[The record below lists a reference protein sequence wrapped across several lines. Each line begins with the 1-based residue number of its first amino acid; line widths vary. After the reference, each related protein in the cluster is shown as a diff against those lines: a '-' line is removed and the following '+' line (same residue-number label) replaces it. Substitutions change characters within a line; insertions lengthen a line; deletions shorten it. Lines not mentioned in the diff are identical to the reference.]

1 MAIKKLIIRGIILL
15 ILSINAY
22 PSLSQLPSC
31 SENSEGAITYM
42 DGGSCVL
49 TADTYTNTFYFI
61 GLCQTQPTVQNFRT
75 ACSPLFQSNEGKTI
89 ALTKDTQVDLIDEV
103 SVKEGIYPYAAILMS
118 KTQYFSIS
126 KKFSPARTGKTGT
139 GEWCWTLEGNSVDW
153 NFSSIDK
160 NTWVAD
166 CGPTPPT
173 TVGQSFYSPNA
184 FHNSGT
190 GFQPT
195 FSGSTAETSYSAHIL
210 LSDETLTSGNSG
222 NYFSF
227 PEATYALGLQTFN
240 TPVTISPNTSNIN
253 VGFLMT
259 NAHDV
264 LASAGGN
271 VLRFTPEYWAFK
283 VLSTN

>member
-15 ILSINAY
+15 IFSINAY
-22 PSLSQLPSC
+22 PSLSQMQNC
-31 SENSEGAITYM
+31 SKNSDGAITDMNGNY
-42 DGGSCVL
+42 CLL
-49 TADTYTNTFYFI
+49 TPDTYTNTFYFV
-61 GLCQTQPTVQNFRT
+61 GLCQTPPTVQNFRT
-75 ACSPLFQSNEGKTI
+75 VCSPLFQSNEGKTI
-89 ALTKDTQVDLIDEV
+89 AITKDTQVDLIGEV

-139 GEWCWTLEGNSVDW
+139 GEWCWTLEGNSVDP
-153 NFSSIDK
+153 NFDSSDK

-184 FHNSGT
+184 FSPLGVWSPSFT
-190 GFQPT
+190 
-195 FSGSTAETSYSAHIL
+195 SSTAETSYTAHIL

-264 LASAGGN
+264 FVSGTGN
-271 VLRFTPEYWAFK
+271 VFRFTPEKWAFK

>member
-22 PSLSQLPSC
+22 PSLSQIPNC

-42 DGGSCVL
+42 SGGSCAL
-49 TADTYTNTFYFI
+49 TSDTYTNTFYFI

-139 GEWCWTLEGNSVDW
+139 GEWCWTLDADSVSASFRF
-153 NFSSIDK
+153 NDK
-160 NTWVAD
+160 NTWTAD
-166 CGPTPPT
+166 CGPTSPAT
-173 TVGQSFYSPNA
+173 TGESIYSPNA
-184 FHNSGT
+184 FSTLGVWSPSFT
-190 GFQPT
+190 
-195 FSGSTAETSYSAHIL
+195 SSTAETSYTAHIL

-240 TPVTISPNTSNIN
+240 THATISPNTSNIN
-253 VGFLMT
+253 V
-259 NAHDV
+259 
-264 LASAGGN
+264 
-271 VLRFTPEYWAFK
+271 AF
-283 VLSTN
+283 